1 MEDALGDSPATAF
14 IVTALAF
21 AIPFLRAASAATST
35 SVSAAAPTSLG
46 ATTVVSE
53 TLPLVVEATATL
65 EIGEGCLNT
74 GISGPHIL
82 THTARRLARG
92 VFKLANRFG
101 SGAPPAQDRRESAE
115 TGGVIDA
122 RTDAALHGAYNGS

>member
-65 EIGEGCLNT
+65 EIGEGCLN
-74 GISGPHIL
+74 GHQRPAYPHAYGASPRAWRL
-82 THTARRLARG
+82 QARQPIR
-92 VFKLANRFG
+92 
-101 SGAPPAQDRRESAE
+101 Q
-115 TGGVIDA
+115 
-122 RTDAALHGAYNGS
+122 